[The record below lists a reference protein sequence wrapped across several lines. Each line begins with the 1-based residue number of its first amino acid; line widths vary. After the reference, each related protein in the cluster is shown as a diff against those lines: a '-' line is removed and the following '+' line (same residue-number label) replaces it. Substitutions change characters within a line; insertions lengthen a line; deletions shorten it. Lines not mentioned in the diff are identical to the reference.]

1 MQVNLINAVGTTQM
15 LTNREVGEFAKFHAK
30 PGRRIISIHDR
41 NTQVNQPNYL
51 MRQDF
56 YLFIYLFILVYMKDV
71 LVNYI
76 HAIHH
81 SVLTHCNDP

>member
-1 MQVNLINAVGTTQM
+1 MFLTMIGMHWYEVTVILFQVQVNLINAVGTTQM

-51 MRQDF
+51 MR
-56 YLFIYLFILVYMKDV
+56 
-71 LVNYI
+71 
-76 HAIHH
+76 
-81 SVLTHCNDP
+81 